1 MDTDGSKRSS
11 GGTIE
16 VNKNNPDVIT
26 LHVPGLVSTTN
37 SDNTSRSRNSSFLSD
52 KSWHHHT
59 QEALPRLDN
68 YKNLHS
74 YNVGQRPTLEELYDP
89 SLAELE
95 SSITGLPDG
104 GGQSQSIKFGWIRGV
119 LVRCLLCIWGVMLF
133 LRLSWVVG
141 QSGILEAVLIILLAS
156 VVTTI
161 TTLSMS
167 AISTNGAIKGGGT
180 YYMTS
185 RSLGPEFGASIGVI
199 FSIANAVSV
208 AMYIVGF
215 CESMNDLL
223 KRFGVQIVD
232 GGINDVRIIGAI
244 TLVGC
249 TIIVLVGMEWEAKA
263 QIFLLGM
270 LVIAI
275 VDFFIGAFIGPTND
289 EEIARGFLG
298 WNGTLFSDN
307 FVSDYREDEGVYYS
321 FFSVFA
327 VFFPAAT
334 GILAGANISG
344 DLKDASSALPK
355 GTLLSILISTI
366 VYVAF
371 AFFCG
376 ATVARDA
383 TGNVTGLADGSFLDC
398 MPNECDW
405 GLHNSFQVIETVS
418 AFGPLIFAGCFAAT
432 LSSALASYVSAPKIF
447 QAVCNDNLYPGIGW
461 FGKGYG
467 KNNEPIRAYVLT
479 FIIALAGIALGE
491 LNAISPLISNFFLA
505 AYALVNFSTF
515 HVNLIKPLGWRP
527 TFRYYNG
534 WVSLFGA
541 LLCIFVMFLMSW
553 VTALITFAAFI
564 VLYLVIVYRKP
575 EVNWGSSTQAQTYKS
590 TVDSVYQL
598 LNLEEHVK
606 NYRPQILVLTGH
618 PASRTPLVDFA
629 NLICKKQGFMLCG
642 HVSKETFTQRQ
653 REAITRSAYGW
664 LKAHKIRSFYT
675 LLDSSEISNGVSVL
689 IQSSGL
695 GKMRPNIV
703 MMGFMADWTTR
714 DPNELSEYFEGIHA
728 AFSQGVAV
736 AILRAPQG
744 LDFSDYIRF
753 LDGVVGKSVGSPRML
768 GNGEM
773 PKSGI
778 PNPAFEYQESVGSMD
793 SIVSVDEK
801 APQSKTKKKKDST
814 LKIDVSLYGE
824 NVPKNILE
832 NLTVFRRKQPKGFI
846 DVWWLYDD
854 GGLSVLLPYIM
865 TTRKAWK
872 NSKLRI
878 FCIANKRDEIDIGQ
892 KGMAAL
898 LSKFRIDYSDVIA
911 VSDVNRSPSE
921 ETKQWFNDLIK
932 PSLQASGSEDH
943 NKISK
948 SELLEMKDKCN
959 RHMRLRELLLQHSK
973 DSNMV
978 FMTLPIPKRG
988 VVSAALYMSW
998 METLTKDMPPFLLVR
1013 GNQTSVLTF
1022 YS

>member
-1 MDTDGSKRSS
+1 METVHTKPRIVHGAISLLPTATASLSWEASSSRTSSREVLKLEISTMDTDDSNRFTVDSV
-11 GGTIE
+11 E
-16 VNKNNPDVIT
+16 ANKHNSDITT
-26 LHVPGLVSTTN
+26 LHVPGLVSSTN
-37 SDNTSRSRNSSFLSD
+37 SDNTPRSRNSSFYE

-59 QEALPRLDN
+59 KEALPRLDN

-74 YNVGQRPTLEELYDP
+74 FNVGQRPTLEELYDP
-89 SLAELE
+89 SLAKLE
-95 SSITGLPDG
+95 DSSTDLAERG
-104 GGQSQSIKFGWIRGV
+104 GHSQGTKFGWIRGV

-141 QSGILEAVLIILLAS
+141 QAGTLEAVLIILLAA

-161 TTLSMS
+161 TAISMS
-167 AISTNGAIKGGGT
+167 AISTNGTIKGGGT

-223 KRFGVQIVD
+223 KRFDVQIVD
-232 GGINDVRIIGAI
+232 GGVNDVRIIGAI
-244 TLVGC
+244 TLVAC
-249 TIIVLVGMEWEAKA
+249 TVIVLIGMEWEAKA

-773 PKSGI
+773 PKSGTEGI

-932 PSLQASGSEDH
+932 PSLQASGSEG
-943 NKISK
+943 
-948 SELLEMKDKCN
+948 E
-959 RHMRLRELLLQHSK
+959 
-973 DSNMV
+973 
-978 FMTLPIPKRG
+978 
-988 VVSAALYMSW
+988 
-998 METLTKDMPPFLLVR
+998 
-1013 GNQTSVLTF
+1013 
-1022 YS
+1022 